1 MIANSS
7 TPNNTLEFSQEAREL
22 ADIAAFLQRHFVVKL
37 TARVTE
43 QKLSIP
49 QYSLLGFLSSKG
61 PLSMGQ
67 LAALMGHTTP
77 ATTGL
82 VERLNQAGL
91 VQRHHPDYDRRKVI
105 VEITPKGAAVV
116 EAHKHEMAGCITRI
130 MERLA
135 PEDRLAWNRIYRAI
149 RAYVEENEGSGDS
162 AQS

>member
-1 MIANSS
+1 MIANPS
-7 TPNNTLEFSQEAREL
+7 PIPPLEFSQEAREL
-22 ADIAAFLQRHFVVKL
+22 ADIATFLQRHSLVKL

-49 QYSLLGFLSSKG
+49 QYTLLGFLSAKG

-67 LAALMGHTTP
+67 LATLMGHTTP

-105 VEITPKGAAVV
+105 VQITPKGSALV
-116 EAHKHEMAGCITRI
+116 EATKYEMAGCITRI
-130 MERLA
+130 MERLS
-135 PEDRLAWNRIYRAI
+135 PEDRLAWNRIYRTI
-149 RAYVEENEGSGDS
+149 RAYVEENEIS
-162 AQS
+162 ADRKAC